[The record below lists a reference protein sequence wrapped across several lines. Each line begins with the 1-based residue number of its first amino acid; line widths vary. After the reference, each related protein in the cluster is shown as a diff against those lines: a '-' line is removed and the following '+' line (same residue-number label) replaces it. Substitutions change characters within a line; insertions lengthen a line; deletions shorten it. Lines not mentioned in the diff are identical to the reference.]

1 MKRVTLDLA
10 SLPSYLKHFHQL
22 KWYGPSVVKS
32 KPLNE
37 GEANTRSGKDVQERP
52 GPAAKPPVGG
62 AEMVQQ
68 DSGESRCSAIHGI
81 RIFGGASEERD
92 CSSGRCSRAEGE
104 AGSKNEA
111 GHAANR

>member
-52 GPAAKPPVGG
+52 RPAAKPPGGG
-62 AEMVQQ
+62 AAMVQQ
-68 DSGESRCSAIHGI
+68 DPGERRPGAIHSI
-81 RIFGGASEERD
+81 RSFGSAGETHHFPSGFGSRASEKA
-92 CSSGRCSRAEGE
+92 GR
-104 AGSKNEA
+104 KNEE
-111 GHAANR
+111 GHATDR

>member
-68 DSGESRCSAIHGI
+68 DSGERRSSAIHSI
-81 RIFGGASEERD
+81 RSSGGAGEERD
-92 CSSGRCSRAEGE
+92 RSSGRCSRAEGE